1 MTNAVQ
7 LRCLKDKYVNSLI
20 VSDFN
25 EGSESSEHIHTSC
38 RTSQVRARSIAAE
51 QTHTEREAQA
61 AAGSKTKF

>member
-38 RTSQVRARSIAAE
+38 RTSQVRARSI
-51 QTHTEREAQA
+51 
-61 AAGSKTKF
+61 GC